1 MSDTSAGVG
10 AGTGD
15 GDGVGAGAG
24 VPGFEDLIFFPGS
37 LKRCG
42 GGMSSPALGGSNDD
56 ATVARVVGMVGNLA
70 GAVAGLPRTHS
81 MSALRSRPTRRA
93 VFWEQQ
99 CFASPTK
106 RD

>member
-1 MSDTSAGVG
+1 M
-10 AGTGD
+10 GD
-15 GDGVGAGAG
+15 VIEGEDGKKIPEIGL
-24 VPGFEDLIFFPGS
+24 EDLIFYPGG

-42 GGMSSPALGGSNDD
+42 GGMSSPALGGTDDD

-81 MSALRSRPTRRA
+81 MSALRSRPPRRA